1 MCNEFRKTEIF
12 DAGYKHS
19 CICIHEIDKERE
31 AKTVILYLSL
41 NQIVIQLVKIEKMM
55 PTNSIFSYR
64 PLEIMLRSIK
74 QP

>member
-1 MCNEFRKTEIF
+1 MCCELRKTEIF

-41 NQIVIQLVKIEKMM
+41 NQIVI
-55 PTNSIFSYR
+55 
-64 PLEIMLRSIK
+64 
-74 QP
+74 

>member
-31 AKTVILYLSL
+31 AKTVILNSHTTGE
-41 NQIVIQLVKIEKMM
+41 NRKNDANKFHIFIQASR
-55 PTNSIFSYR
+55 NHASIY
-64 PLEIMLRSIK
+64 
-74 QP
+74 